1 MYTIGFEQMREAF
14 IDEAQKI
21 GKKNIERAQKEGQAF
36 YTGEVCVTDGVQ
48 SLGYT
53 ENSHEL
59 NELYSRYIKC
69 DWGEGECD
77 AAINTKT
84 IETGYGDIMGIYR
97 LNGQVIW
104 IITDLNEYT
113 TTTIL
118 LPEER

>member
-1 MYTIGFEQMREAF
+1 MCYRWSTVIRIYRE
-14 IDEAQKI
+14 
-21 GKKNIERAQKEGQAF
+21 
-36 YTGEVCVTDGVQ
+36 
-48 SLGYT
+48 
-53 ENSHEL
+53 SHEL